1 MRYITL
7 GNLWKRVGARLIDF
21 ILNIGLTCALFFG
34 VVYQATFNQSLY
46 VQNLE
51 KMGQLYKD
59 SGLYIVSSNGNYTCI
74 GAFTAIDTLDE
85 LTSITLYSN
94 GEEFKDVN
102 LTKQLFDFYTT
113 KYNQYGAEYNLSFDN
128 FKSQILE
135 VGSGT
140 SNIKDFT
147 YENDVFTYT
156 LIDESEEYTT
166 VTFAKEAFLAAADYV
181 VSSEEIKKLN
191 SDNENLMFSSLY
203 YLIPIFIGFSLIFDL
218 IIPLFSNE
226 GKSIGK
232 YIFKL
237 GILTKDGYKLSKY
250 KLAIRR
256 IAYLVLEVFLGII
269 TFGGAILISY
279 TMLMFNKKKRVLHD
293 YVAGTMVVDTKTLF
307 YFKNPEEERRFM
319 EKVGTKTI

>member
-166 VTFAKEAFLAAADYV
+166 VTFVKEAFLAAADYV

-191 SDNENLMFSSLY
+191 SDNENLMFT
-203 YLIPIFIGFSLIFDL
+203 IFIIWFHSL
-218 IIPLFSNE
+218 
-226 GKSIGK
+226 
-232 YIFKL
+232 L
-237 GILTKDGYKLSKY
+237 G
-250 KLAIRR
+250 
-256 IAYLVLEVFLGII
+256 LV
-269 TFGGAILISY
+269 
-279 TMLMFNKKKRVLHD
+279 
-293 YVAGTMVVDTKTLF
+293 
-307 YFKNPEEERRFM
+307 
-319 EKVGTKTI
+319 